1 MKYIDVANNA
11 NFYTSEFSTP
21 SAPKINISMSTI
33 TSTQMEETADTYL
46 ANANTY
52 VNTYKTQVAQ
62 KEYNI
67 DMMRKGICANE
78 DVDLA
83 TIDLVANTYT
93 ANVKA
98 DNYFAV
104 ASADVNLTNTD
115 GINSVFEKIKTLAS
129 ELFILTDDD
138 KIQLDN
144 PDAEDAIKALMLG
157 AVTYDTRFVKVDIS
171 SIKPSYTTELTFI
184 NMKPNATG
192 EDIILSAFATVVENE
207 AEVTKK
213 IFTIRK
219 TNINK
224 VSSWVLAEVSEVEG
238 VEQETNIATI
248 TEDIATIEKGKSAV
262 LTFTAIEVAQ

>member
-11 NFYTSEFSTP
+11 SFYTSEFSTP
-21 SAPKINISMSTI
+21 SAPKINLSMSTI
-33 TSTQMEETADTYL
+33 TTAQMEEIANTYL

-83 TIDLVANTYT
+83 TIDLIANTYT

-104 ASADVNLTNTD
+104 ASAGVNLTNID
-115 GINSVFEKIKTLAS
+115 GINSVFEKIKSLAS
-129 ELFILTDDD
+129 ELFILTDED

-144 PDAEDAIKALMLG
+144 PEAEDAIKALMLG
-157 AVTYDTRFVKVDIS
+157 AVTYDTRFIKVDIS
-171 SIKPSYTTELTFI
+171 SIKPSYDTELTFI

-192 EDIILSAFATVVENE
+192 DDIVLSAFAKVEE
-207 AEVTKK
+207 DTKK
-213 IFTIRK
+213 IFTIK
-219 TNINK
+219 KVSINK
-224 VSSWVLAEVSEVEG
+224 VSNWVLAETNEVEG
-238 VEQETNIATI
+238 IEQETNIATI
-248 TEDIATIEKGKSAV
+248 TEDIASVEKGKSVV
-262 LTFTAIEVAQ
+262 LTLTAIEVA

>member
-11 NFYTSEFSTP
+11 SFYTSEFSTP

-33 TSTQMEETADTYL
+33 TNTQMDEIANAYL
-46 ANANTY
+46 DNANTY
-52 VNTYKTQVAQ
+52 VNTYKTQVEQ

-67 DMMRKGICANE
+67 DMIRKGICANE
-78 DVDLA
+78 NVDLA
-83 TIDLVANTYT
+83 TIDLIANTYT

-115 GINSVFEKIKTLAS
+115 GINSVFEKIKFLAS

-138 KIQLDN
+138 KDQLKN
-144 PDAEDAIKALMLG
+144 PEAEDAIKTLMLD

-184 NMKPNATG
+184 NMKPNATVD
-192 EDIILSAFATVVENE
+192 DIILSAFAKVVENE
-207 AEVTKK
+207 VEVTKK

-224 VSSWVLAEVSEVEG
+224 VSNWVLAEVSEVEG